1 MFRLPITALV
11 TLGLVALSL
20 TTTGRADDAPRKV
33 ALLVGVN
40 KYLKPGFSDL
50 DFAEADVVAV
60 GAELKKLGF
69 EVTILLGGGKGS
81 EQATKANIEAA
92 ARRMV
97 VPLGKH
103 DVALV
108 MLSGHGQQLQ
118 PDPDADPDVINFDK
132 TQSYYCPVD
141 ARVNDPATQ
150 VSLSYLLDDIL
161 ARDVGRKLLVVDAC
175 RDVPIDRTRGVRN
188 ARGIEGRVVALPEGT
203 GVFFSCSAGQTSLE
217 RAELG
222 HGLFTF
228 CLLDGLRGGALQ
240 DGEIAWSDL
249 FGYVN
254 RRMSK
259 PDIAQF
265 MPTSMRQVPI
275 QARALMV
282 TRCWGSS
289 NFPLRGIDWRGS
301 KRARCGRSP
310 TWV

>member
-1 MFRLPITALV
+1 MTRLPLTALV
-11 TLGLVALSL
+11 TLGILALSL
-20 TTTGRADDAPRKV
+20 ATTGWADDAPTKV

-50 DFAEADVVAV
+50 EFAEADVVAMS
-60 GAELKKLGF
+60 AELQKLGF
-69 EVTILLGGGKGS
+69 DVTTLLGSGKGAA
-81 EQATKANIEAA
+81 QATKANIEAA
-92 ARRMV
+92 ARKMV
-97 VPLGKH
+97 VPLGKR

-118 PDPDADPDVINFDK
+118 PDPDADPNTVNFDK
-132 TQSYYCPVD
+132 SQSFYCPVD
-141 ARVNDPATQ
+141 ARVNDPASQ

-175 RDVPIDRTRGVRN
+175 RDVPVDRTRGVRN

-222 HGLFTF
+222 HGLFTY
-228 CLLDGLRGGALQ
+228 CLLEGLRGGALH

-249 FGYVN
+249 FGFVN

-259 PDIAQF
+259 PDIANF
-265 MPTSMRQVPI
+265 MPAAMRQVPCP
-275 QARALMV
+275 
-282 TRCWGSS
+282 TRCWGS
-289 NFPLRGIDWRGS
+289 WT
-301 KRARCGRSP
+301 CGRR
-310 TWV
+310 